1 MVHNCFFEWKM
12 IFLHFQKMAI
22 KRDAK
27 YSYSIKRKLYSVYIS
42 VVYQCY
48 CTHAKKMGEYKS
60 SSSTITNKLEISLKT
75 CPVNNVTIFIDRAE
89 VNRLVDVDLGE
100 ENVEIL
106 LKDIPENIDPDSI
119 RYV

>member
-1 MVHNCFFEWKM
+1 MPNTVIQLKENCIVFT
-12 IFLHFQKMAI
+12 
-22 KRDAK
+22 
-27 YSYSIKRKLYSVYIS
+27 SVLYIS
-42 VVYQCY
+42 AIAHTQ
-48 CTHAKKMGEYKS
+48 KKMGEYKS